1 MKEKFNQKGF
11 TLIEVVAVIGLMAI
25 LSGIVMP
32 TIKKSNF
39 TMRSYGRL
47 LCTDIRE
54 VRMSKMTL
62 GGQYSILLSKKYY
75 KVLDGTQELK
85 TVELPDPFE
94 LFYGDDE
101 IRFNYQGVPIYGG
114 DTIKIFNKDSKR
126 FYKLTIV
133 PASGR
138 VLFMDTLYGP

>member
-1 MKEKFNQKGF
+1 MKKNHRQKGF
-11 TLIEVVAVIGLMAI
+11 TLIEVVAVIGLMVI
-25 LSGIVMP
+25 LSSLAMP
-32 TIKKSNF
+32 TIKKSSF
-39 TMRSYGRL
+39 TMKSYARH

-85 TVELPDPFE
+85 SVEIPDPFE
-94 LFYGDDE
+94 LLYGNE
-101 IRFNYQGVPIYGG
+101 EVRFSYQGVPTHGG
-114 DTIKIFNKDSKR
+114 DTITIYNKDSRR
-126 FYKLTIV
+126 FYQITIV

-138 VLFMDTLYGP
+138 VLLLDELFGP